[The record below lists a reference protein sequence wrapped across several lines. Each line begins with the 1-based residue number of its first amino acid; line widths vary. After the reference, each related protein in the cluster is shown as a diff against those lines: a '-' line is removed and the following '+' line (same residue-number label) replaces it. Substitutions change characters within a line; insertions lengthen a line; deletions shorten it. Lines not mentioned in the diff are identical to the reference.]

1 MGDNAKAFVIK
12 LVNDLR
18 QEGVSASCDNMKK
31 SLKAQMKYADK
42 LNASFSMVI
51 GDNEIENN
59 SARLKNMKTGEQTE
73 IAFDEKFNETFS
85 NIAISEM
92 FSDVMDDIKL

>member
-42 LNASFSMVI
+42 IKSEYTVII
-51 GDNEIENN
+51 GDNEIESGVCN
-59 SARLKNMKTGEQTE
+59 LKNMTTGENTE
-73 IAFDEKFNETFS
+73 IKINELKNYLKGGEK
-85 NIAISEM
+85 
-92 FSDVMDDIKL
+92 